1 MRNKGGYS
9 EAGRHSQMVGSQ
21 KDSPTTQT
29 ICPWEGGG
37 GQGRGSTGS
46 HAKLARVL
54 AHSRGCCVSS

>member
-29 ICPWEGGG
+29 ICPGEGVGG
-37 GQGRGSTGS
+37 REGAPQGAMPSWPES
-46 HAKLARVL
+46 WLIQEVAV
-54 AHSRGCCVSS
+54 